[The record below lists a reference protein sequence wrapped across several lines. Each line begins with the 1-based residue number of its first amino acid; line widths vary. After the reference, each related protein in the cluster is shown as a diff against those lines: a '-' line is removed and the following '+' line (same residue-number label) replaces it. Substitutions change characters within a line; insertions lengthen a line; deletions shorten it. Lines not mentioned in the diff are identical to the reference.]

1 MMACVWSSNSFRES
15 DVELWLEQPECAV
28 ISDTVAIANE
38 GILKDHIS
46 SLSGY
51 GWAARFLQYY
61 VRDKQLLNLSE
72 ALKKITSIP
81 AKRLGLKN
89 RGMLQEGF
97 HADICVFDAA
107 NIASNVTTKNP
118 RKYASGILYVLVN
131 GQLSMQ
137 NGKRTEINAGRVLRD
152 FKAA

>member
-1 MMACVWSSNSFRES
+1 M
-15 DVELWLEQPECAV
+15 
-28 ISDTVAIANE
+28 
-38 GILKDHIS
+38 
-46 SLSGY
+46 
-51 GWAARFLQYY
+51 
-61 VRDKQLLNLSE
+61 RDKQLLNLSD
-72 ALKKITSIP
+72 ALKKISSIP
-81 AKRLGLKN
+81 AKRLGQKN
-89 RGMLQEGF
+89 LGTLQEGF

-118 RKYASGILYVLVN
+118 QKYANGILYVLVN